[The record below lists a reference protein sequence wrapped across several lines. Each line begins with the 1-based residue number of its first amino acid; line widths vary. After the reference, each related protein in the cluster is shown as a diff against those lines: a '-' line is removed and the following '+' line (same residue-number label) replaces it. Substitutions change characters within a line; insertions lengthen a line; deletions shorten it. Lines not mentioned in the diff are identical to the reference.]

1 MENDKNKW
9 EYNLI
14 YSLEITTKTG
24 LHIGGS
30 NEDLKIGGT
39 DNPVITT
46 RYNIKEGKYLDLP
59 YIPGSSIKGRMR
71 SLLLSVY
78 DENDINILFGAS
90 ASNKD
95 ETDRRPRM
103 IIRDAYLDKPE
114 TYEEDS
120 ATEIKGE
127 NTIDY
132 LTSMANPRMVER
144 VKPETKFTG
153 EIIIMKYKNDD
164 ENKLKKTLEE
174 GINFVNDSYL
184 GGNGTRGYGKV
195 LMKLVFKEK
204 RDKSHYEGMADGSIP
219 N

>member
-95 ETDRRPRM
+95 EIDRRPRM

-144 VKPETKFTG
+144 VKPETKFLG

-195 LMKLVFKEK
+195 SMKLDFKEK
-204 RDKSHYEGMADGSIP
+204 RDKSYYEGMADGSIP